1 MFHRQYFYFYPV
13 LCNRLPIFH
22 RITYWLYY
30 YSLNS
35 FLIKENYIQNI
46 ERNKKFNFLKGGCR
60 DLTNMFVLLPILSW
74 MSPPPQPCFSIHRHE
89 AGRRRWSIPASYC
102 QTVGRGI
109 SLDSHKTVRNWGSQ
123 KLRQSETQTVR
134 RSKVGQSDRQTYKL
148 SDGQLVTQSDG
159 LTDRYTNRCSI
170 DQTARQS
177 DGQVIRYSDSKTYSH
192 DFSFI
197 WFQLV

>member
-123 KLRQSETQTVR
+123 KLRQSETQTVTR
-134 RSKVGQSDRQTYKL
+134 QSET
-148 SDGQLVTQSDG
+148 
-159 LTDRYTNRCSI
+159 
-170 DQTARQS
+170 QTARN
-177 DGQVIRYSDSKTYSH
+177 SDSQKLRLSGAQKWDSRTDRHINYQTVSWSH
-192 DFSFI
+192 SQTVWQTDI
-197 WFQLV
+197 QTDVQLTRRLDSQMVR